1 MRLHALIFAAG
12 QGIPLAGVVY
22 DPKVSSFLRY
32 IGQENFTDL
41 KDLTQESLNT
51 MIDRAAA
58 QAVDKRAQAEAVR
71 KLRELER
78 GNVDI
83 ASRLLRDGG

>member
-32 IGQENFTDL
+32 IGQELFTDL
-41 KDLTQESLNT
+41 SALTEESLKS

-58 QAVDKRAQAEAVR
+58 QAACPEKQAAAVAR
-71 KLRELER
+71 LQEMEH
-78 GNVDI
+78 GNVST
-83 ASRLLRDGG
+83 ARRLLGM